1 MRVPAVATKQELLR
15 EIRTQREKIRSL
27 GVEKLGLFGSFAREE
42 QGPKSDVDL
51 LVRFRPEEKTFDNL
65 MELGFLLEDLL
76 QRRVELVTT
85 EGLSPYL
92 GPHILKEVQD
102 VALDA

>member
-1 MRVPAVATKQELLR
+1 MKMPAVATKQELLR
-15 EIRTQREKIRSL
+15 EIRTHREKIRSL
-27 GVEKLGLFGSFAREE
+27 GVEKLGLFGSFVREE
-42 QGPKSDVDL
+42 QGPKSDIDL
-51 LVRFRPEEKTFDNL
+51 LVRFRPEEKTFDNF

-92 GPHILKEVQD
+92 GPHILEEVQD

>member
-1 MRVPAVATKQELLR
+1 MAAVKTR
-15 EIRTQREKIRSL
+15 EDIFDRIRKHREQIRSL
-27 GVEKLGLFGSFAREE
+27 GVERLGLFGSFLRDE
-42 QGPKSDVDL
+42 QKAGSDVDL
-51 LVRFRPEEKTFDNL
+51 LVRFRPAAKSFDRFMAL
-65 MELGFLLEDLL
+65 VFLLEDLL

-92 GPHILKEVQD
+92 GPRILDEVQD